1 MRSMHQYTT
10 PSLYR
15 YEVNAPVHNTQSLL
29 VSGHRTRLQCTG
41 HDSSAQDTTPVHRTR
56 LQCTGHDSSAQDT
69 TPVHRTRLQCTG
81 HDSSAADMTPVQ
93 QTLILLEG

>member
-1 MRSMHQYTT
+1 MHQYTT

-15 YEVNAPVHNTQSLL
+15 YEVNAPVHNTQSLP

-81 HDSSAADMTPVQ
+81 HDSSAQDTTPVQ